1 MFIQFALTFDGC
13 SSTEVHKREG
23 VDKAGDKLWTELFKL
38 STEGCGQVDVIHR
51 VWIMRTK
58 LFKQTGCMKPQ
69 ESDNERNTKARTGI
83 ER

>member
-1 MFIQFALTFDGC
+1 MFIQFALTLEHY
-13 SSTEVHKREG
+13 SRTEVHRKEG